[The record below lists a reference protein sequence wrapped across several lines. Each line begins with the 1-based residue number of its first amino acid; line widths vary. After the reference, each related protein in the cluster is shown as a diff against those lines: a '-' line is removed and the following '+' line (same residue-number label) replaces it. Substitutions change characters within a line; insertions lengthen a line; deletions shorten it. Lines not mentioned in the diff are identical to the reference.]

1 MNTTINSHRLK
12 VASLLALGISTLL
25 FAAAVFI
32 PATTPTVTIGQ
43 YALKNND
50 LLAGET
56 AAYRPWFENGAWQ
69 GDIIEYAILA
79 NGDRETDVD
88 VGANPATAG
97 EGGKCAF
104 DGHSGSGCWTARAS
118 FIANGADAADGGPA
132 ACGSSS
138 TRRCGRLG
146 KGHPEAASPID
157 AAGRSTSSR
166 AGRVRAHGVV
176 ARRDH

>member
-1 MNTTINSHRLK
+1 MNTIINSHRLK
-12 VASLLALGISTLL
+12 VASLLTLGISTLL

-79 NGDRETDVD
+79 NGDRETDAP

-97 EGGKCAF
+97 ADGKCAF

-118 FIANGADAADGGPA
+118 FIANDADNATGTYWVNRNIFTNNGGQVDFTWDTL
-132 ACGSSS
+132 S
-138 TRRCGRLG
+138 TTQR
-146 KGHPEAASPID
+146 EAID
-157 AAGRSTSSR
+157 K
-166 AGRVRAHGVV
+166 
-176 ARRDH
+176 